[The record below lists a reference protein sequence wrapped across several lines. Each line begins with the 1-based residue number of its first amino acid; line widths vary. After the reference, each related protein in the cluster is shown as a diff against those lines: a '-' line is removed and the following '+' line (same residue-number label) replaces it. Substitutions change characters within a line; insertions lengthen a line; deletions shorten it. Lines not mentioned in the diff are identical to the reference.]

1 MHRDESKKQYF
12 DDITATE
19 TWLYILG
26 KYQQWIG
33 GKNWFI
39 TTDSLKSTDLSH
51 FKVKYRKIYLR
62 TVICIY
68 YILDG
73 KFISD
78 ASLDFSSD
86 IK

>member
-1 MHRDESKKQYF
+1 M
-12 DDITATE
+12 
-19 TWLYILG
+19 
-26 KYQQWIG
+26 
-33 GKNWFI
+33 
-39 TTDSLKSTDLSH
+39 DSLKSTDLSH

-86 IK
+86 IKWVILFALKSLKKHKQIFSPRIQPSFYMKKNTATPC